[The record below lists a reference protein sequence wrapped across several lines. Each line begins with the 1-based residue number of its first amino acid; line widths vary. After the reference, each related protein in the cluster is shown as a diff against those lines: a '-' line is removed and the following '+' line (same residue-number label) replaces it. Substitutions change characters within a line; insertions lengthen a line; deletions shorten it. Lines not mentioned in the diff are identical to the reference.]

1 MGQGLALSI
10 KERRRE
16 LGLTQAALASAAKVS
31 LRTLKAWE
39 AGEAS
44 PSLGAASRLAAAL
57 GISLD
62 DLADPART

>member
-10 KERRRE
+10 KERRKE
-16 LGLTQAALASAAKVS
+16 LGLTQVALASAAEVS

-44 PSLGAASRLAAAL
+44 PSLVAASRLAAAL

-62 DLADPART
+62 DLADPAST